1 MFDLNLRRAKIIR
14 IDKGVSTYI
23 FSSKVDLSQLSE
35 LMDLSLCLVESLRLL
50 NFWEVQRINIRRYLI
65 KSHPKIENLNL

>member
-23 FSSKVDLSQLSE
+23 FSSKVDLSQLRE
-35 LMDLSLCLVESLRLL
+35 LIDLSLSLVESLQLL